1 MNEGFCDDE
10 IVVFDEVV
18 ENILKVKRILDQ
30 PFGHVLMVGLS
41 GTGKTMVVKI
51 VKEIL
56 EYDEFVIHVDEEYD
70 VNRLDEDLTE
80 LFGKMAEEQDKHVI
94 FTLDESQI
102 VSVAFLERMNSLLAS
117 GEIPGLFSD
126 AKKREILSKFK
137 SSSRDEDEK

>member
-30 PFGHVLMVGLS
+30 PFGHVLLVGLS

-56 EYDEFVIHVDEEYD
+56 E
-70 VNRLDEDLTE
+70 
-80 LFGKMAEEQDKHVI
+80 
-94 FTLDESQI
+94 
-102 VSVAFLERMNSLLAS
+102 
-117 GEIPGLFSD
+117 
-126 AKKREILSKFK
+126 
-137 SSSRDEDEK
+137 